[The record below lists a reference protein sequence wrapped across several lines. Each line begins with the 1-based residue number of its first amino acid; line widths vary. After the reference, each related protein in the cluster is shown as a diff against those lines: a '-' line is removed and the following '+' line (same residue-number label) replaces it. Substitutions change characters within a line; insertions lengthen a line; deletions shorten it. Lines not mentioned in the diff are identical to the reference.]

1 MTYAHAKVEAVAP
14 SLGDDAFTRKHIFDI
29 DPVPSTSYAPTKFEV
44 AAFNA
49 LEMHLQVNT

>member
-1 MTYAHAKVEAVAP
+1 MHLQENIFLTLTQYPLHNVA
-14 SLGDDAFTRKHIFDI
+14 
-29 DPVPSTSYAPTKFEV
+29 YAPTKFEI